1 MPYLSSIWVAANK
14 IGHKESAD
22 YGLFKY
28 TNGTEETKVAT
39 GTSPWGVLV
48 CRDRRTQYVVNQDD
62 NTVSQVRDGSV
73 VAEIATNGSSPYGI
87 CEGSIAD
94 KHGDY
99 PVFVTNYASNTVTKI
114 VNGKVNEVFG
124 VGQGP
129 RGICCDTDGNI
140 WVANYLDN
148 TLSVIWKGMTLY
160 EGVVNVANGPDGIC
174 CDSRGNIYVA
184 CAISGV
190 VTKVSHQV
198 KMADINV
205 GDEPRAIAVDL
216 SDNIWVGNFSSG
228 TVTRINGA
236 DLETSEFICG
246 RGPISIGVTKDVSND
261 YQIVVANYTDKN
273 IAILDPT
280 SGARVEKIETA
291 FNPVAFGDFTGFQSY
306 LMGKKYD
313 SQNPDGTDRV
323 TWDDLAPEL
332 QEMIKGMVGLP
343 QVVKAPDVILLN
355 HRKYPTVQ
363 VALDHL
369 LYEPITLKGFGITKP
384 ANGIAEI
391 GSTIS
396 EVEFGWNLQNSDNV
410 ASQYVNC
417 TANPNASVGFVAAG
431 INTAKKTDVNITA
444 NTTWELVVRDQNNME
459 SKAQAS
465 IKFLPK
471 IYYGVSDRA
480 VVKSDDILK
489 LGHSEFIEIED
500 GRVKKEMHFD
510 ATGGGYMVFAI
521 PSAYRLNA
529 GGDITI
535 GGLINSDWNVKQ
547 NFRVTNESGY
557 TNNYD
562 VYTSGNLQTDEN
574 IPVLIN
580 YQTTNSDSTDLPN
593 SAGNH
598 RLPDQPSTDGT
609 GTTPKPGASVTTLH
623 ISSEDDTVTRTE
635 TPLVDGYKGNEE

>member
-1 MPYLSSIWVAANK
+1 
-14 IGHKESAD
+14 
-22 YGLFKY
+22 
-28 TNGTEETKVAT
+28 
-39 GTSPWGVLV
+39 
-48 CRDRRTQYVVNQDD
+48 
-62 NTVSQVRDGSV
+62 
-73 VAEIATNGSSPYGI
+73 
-87 CEGSIAD
+87 
-94 KHGDY
+94 
-99 PVFVTNYASNTVTKI
+99 
-114 VNGKVNEVFG
+114 
-124 VGQGP
+124 
-129 RGICCDTDGNI
+129 
-140 WVANYLDN
+140 
-148 TLSVIWKGMTLY
+148 MTLY

-198 KMADINV
+198 KMADITV

-363 VALDHL
+363 LALDHL
-369 LYEPITLKGFGITKP
+369 LYEPIALKGFGITKP

-396 EVEFGWNLQNSDNV
+396 EVEFG
-410 ASQYVNC
+410 
-417 TANPNASVGFVAAG
+417 
-431 INTAKKTDVNITA
+431 
-444 NTTWELVVRDQNNME
+444 
-459 SKAQAS
+459 
-465 IKFLPK
+465 
-471 IYYGVSDRA
+471 
-480 VVKSDDILK
+480 
-489 LGHSEFIEIED
+489 
-500 GRVKKEMHFD
+500 
-510 ATGGGYMVFAI
+510 
-521 PSAYRLNA
+521 
-529 GGDITI
+529 
-535 GGLINSDWNVKQ
+535 
-547 NFRVTNESGY
+547 
-557 TNNYD
+557 
-562 VYTSGNLQTDEN
+562 
-574 IPVLIN
+574 
-580 YQTTNSDSTDLPN
+580 
-593 SAGNH
+593 
-598 RLPDQPSTDGT
+598 
-609 GTTPKPGASVTTLH
+609 
-623 ISSEDDTVTRTE
+623 
-635 TPLVDGYKGNEE
+635 

>member
-1 MPYLSSIWVAANK
+1 M
-14 IGHKESAD
+14 
-22 YGLFKY
+22 
-28 TNGTEETKVAT
+28 
-39 GTSPWGVLV
+39 
-48 CRDRRTQYVVNQDD
+48 
-62 NTVSQVRDGSV
+62 
-73 VAEIATNGSSPYGI
+73 
-87 CEGSIAD
+87 
-94 KHGDY
+94 
-99 PVFVTNYASNTVTKI
+99 
-114 VNGKVNEVFG
+114 
-124 VGQGP
+124 
-129 RGICCDTDGNI
+129 
-140 WVANYLDN
+140 
-148 TLSVIWKGMTLY
+148 
-160 EGVVNVANGPDGIC
+160 
-174 CDSRGNIYVA
+174 
-184 CAISGV
+184 
-190 VTKVSHQV
+190 
-198 KMADINV
+198 
-205 GDEPRAIAVDL
+205 
-216 SDNIWVGNFSSG
+216 
-228 TVTRINGA
+228 
-236 DLETSEFICG
+236 
-246 RGPISIGVTKDVSND
+246 TKDVSND

-369 LYEPITLKGFGITKP
+369 LYEPIALKGFGITKP

-396 EVEFGWNLQNSDNV
+396 EVEFGWNLENSDNV

-431 INTAKKTDVNITA
+431 ITTAKKTDVNITS

-574 IPVLIN
+574 IPVLIS
-580 YQTTNSDSTDLPN
+580 YQTTDSDSTDLPN